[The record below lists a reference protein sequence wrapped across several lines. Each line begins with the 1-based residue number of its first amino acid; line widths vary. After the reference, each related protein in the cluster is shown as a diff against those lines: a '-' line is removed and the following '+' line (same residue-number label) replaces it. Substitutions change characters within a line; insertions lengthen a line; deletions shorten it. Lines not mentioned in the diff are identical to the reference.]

1 MAILRHMD
9 AWCILQA
16 HLFARAGRKSAVT
29 ENRSNADP
37 RFDLGFDRILSA
49 RGVCHGASL
58 TLSGPDQLVACG
70 QRVWIQSGELPVSE
84 LLFLH

>member
-1 MAILRHMD
+1 MVPSFKHICLR
-9 AWCILQA
+9 
-16 HLFARAGRKSAVT
+16 ARA
-29 ENRSNADP
+29 ENRQSPKIGSTADP